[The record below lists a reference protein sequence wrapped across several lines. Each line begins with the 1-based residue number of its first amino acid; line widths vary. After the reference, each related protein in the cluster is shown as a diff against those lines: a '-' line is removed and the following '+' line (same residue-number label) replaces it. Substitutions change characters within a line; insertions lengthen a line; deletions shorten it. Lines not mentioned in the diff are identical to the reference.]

1 MHRALSTS
9 DAAFNA
15 EGRAFVAGFR
25 NPGEVT
31 PPDPALLARWKA
43 ALIAANWKAYKWPKA
58 HGGTGWSP
66 VCKYLWERA
75 CGEAALP
82 PDIGGMGIHM
92 IGPILCGFGTTDQRA
107 RYLPGILDGS
117 VTWCQGYSEPGAGSD
132 LASLRTAA
140 VREGDVYWINGEKI
154 WTSEAQF
161 ADRMF
166 CLTRTNSSGK
176 KQTGITFLLLDM
188 RAHGV
193 SVTPIIGLD
202 GRHSLNRVP
211 LDDVIV
217 PVHDRIGEEGQGWT
231 VAKGLLTHERTGTAF
246 VAESR
251 RKLGVLQDA
260 LMMREGQAPIDD
272 AVVKHKLD
280 AMNVELEALETT
292 ELRTLAETAEGQ
304 APGVQSSLLKLK
316 GTLIVQRL
324 TELLVEASGWFGL
337 PYPMIDH
344 EPSPDRIGLHW
355 CQNEM
360 QQYLI
365 ARSASIAGG
374 SNEVQRNIKA
384 KRCSACRPCRMR
396 QTYE

>member
-1 MHRALSTS
+1 LHRALSAS

-15 EGRAFVAGFR
+15 DVRAFVGRFR
-25 NPGEVT
+25 NPGEVI
-31 PPDPALLARWKA
+31 PPDPALLARWKQ
-43 ALIAANWKAYKWPKA
+43 ALIAANWQAYKWPKA

-66 VCKYLWERA
+66 VWKYLWERA
-75 CGEAALP
+75 CGEVALP

-92 IGPILCGFGTTDQRA
+92 IGPILCGFGTADQRA
-107 RYLPGILDGS
+107 RYPPGILDGS
-117 VTWCQGYSEPGAGSD
+117 VAWCQGYSEPGAGSD

-140 VREGDVYWINGEKI
+140 AREGDVYRINGEKI
-154 WTSEAQF
+154 WTSEAQY

-166 CLTRTNSSGK
+166 CLTRTSSSGK
-176 KQTGITFLLLDM
+176 KQAGITFLLLDM
-188 RAHGV
+188 HDSGIT
-193 SVTPIIGLD
+193 VTPIIGLD
-202 GRHSLNRVP
+202 GRHSLNRVT

-217 PVHDRIGEEGQGWT
+217 PVQDRIGEEGQGWT
-231 VAKGLLTHERTGTAF
+231 VAKGLLTHERTGLAF

-251 RKLGVLQDA
+251 RKLGVLHHA
-260 LMMREGQAPIDD
+260 LRMREGHTPFDD
-272 AVVKHKLD
+272 AVFKAKLD
-280 AMNVELEALETT
+280 GVNVELEALETT

-337 PYPMIDH
+337 PYPMVDH
-344 EPSPDRIGLHW
+344 EPSQDRIGPGW
-355 CQNEM
+355 CQDEM

-374 SNEVQRNIKA
+374 SNEVQRNIMA
-384 KRCSACRPCRMR
+384 K
-396 QTYE
+396 QVLGL